1 MLMKWKMI
9 TCQLGEEDDEKK
21 KKKCSDVVTCW
32 FQQSPWQ
39 KKRETKGR
47 QRRKEGT
54 AKSLHHT
61 CQMCHNHTQG
71 CTADLQYSWRN
82 P

>member
-1 MLMKWKMI
+1 MILMLMKWKTIM
-9 TCQLGEEDDEKK
+9 CQLGEEADEKK
-21 KKKCSDVVTCW
+21 KCSNVVMCW
-32 FQQSPWQ
+32 FQQSLWQ
-39 KKRETKGR
+39 RETKGR

-71 CTADLQYSWRN
+71 YTADL
-82 P
+82 

>member
-1 MLMKWKMI
+1 MIKWKA
-9 TCQLGEEDDEKK
+9 TPCQPGEEDDEKK
-21 KKKCSDVVTCW
+21 KRKCSNVVTSR

-39 KKRETKGR
+39 RETKGR

-71 CTADLQYSWRN
+71 CTADLQYLWRN
-82 P
+82 PR